1 MEAPAAA
8 RPAPLELPPSAAGG
22 DGDGGGSPRP
32 KLLRASSS
40 LPTVPPSWKGPLSLS
55 EPATVGGLLASSRQ
69 LDALHSDLSGLDT
82 VQQVVHARQL
92 TEQTIHA
99 LELQLET
106 ERMKRRTLLNVEAT
120 LKSAAET
127 EQEPAAP
134 LPARLPAEKF
144 LETTPA
150 LVLAAPG
157 DVRSKSSK
165 N

>member
-1 MEAPAAA
+1 M
-8 RPAPLELPPSAAGG
+8 
-22 DGDGGGSPRP
+22 
-32 KLLRASSS
+32 
-40 LPTVPPSWKGPLSLS
+40 
-55 EPATVGGLLASSRQ
+55 
-69 LDALHSDLSGLDT
+69 
-82 VQQVVHARQL
+82 HARQL

-106 ERMKRRTLLNVEAT
+106 QRMKRRTLLNVEAT

-127 EQEPAAP
+127 EQAPAAP

>member
-1 MEAPAAA
+1 M
-8 RPAPLELPPSAAGG
+8 
-22 DGDGGGSPRP
+22 
-32 KLLRASSS
+32 
-40 LPTVPPSWKGPLSLS
+40 PPSWKAPLSLS

-106 ERMKRRTLLNVEAT
+106 QRMKRRTLLNVEAT

-127 EQEPAAP
+127 EQAPAAP

>member
-1 MEAPAAA
+1 M
-8 RPAPLELPPSAAGG
+8 LLPPVLSLSLSFASGPLGG
-22 DGDGGGSPRP
+22 PLDGAPGRGGRGFFLRPRGVG
-32 KLLRASSS
+32 R
-40 LPTVPPSWKGPLSLS
+40 PPSWKAPLSLS

-120 LKSAAET
+120 LKSGT
-127 EQEPAAP
+127 E
-134 LPARLPAEKF
+134 L
-144 LETTPA
+144 
-150 LVLAAPG
+150 
-157 DVRSKSSK
+157 
-165 N
+165 